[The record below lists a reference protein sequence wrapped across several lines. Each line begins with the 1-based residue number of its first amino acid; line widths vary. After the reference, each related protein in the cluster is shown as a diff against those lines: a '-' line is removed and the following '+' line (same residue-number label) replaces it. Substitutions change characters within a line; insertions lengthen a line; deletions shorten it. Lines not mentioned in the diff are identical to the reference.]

1 MIYAPGYDQVHH
13 KQTSG
18 LDGQRLLETLTIILR
33 TGTVAGWRWTG
44 LRGRLMPLVLTV
56 WSSIL
61 QFIRQVILLTTA
73 TTVSPSAGLLR
84 AAAGADL

>member
-1 MIYAPGYDQVHH
+1 MLLLVL
-13 KQTSG
+13 SG
-18 LDGQRLLETLTIILR
+18 TL
-33 TGTVAGWRWTG
+33 AGWRWTG

-84 AAAGADL
+84 AAAGADLLIVEH